1 MRLLNVL
8 SMLTATALLVGGCTS
23 AYEVPTDDGRTEVP
37 VATAPSSDSGSSGLG
52 NDGGFSGSE
61 IPASTSGDGYGDGS
75 FAAEQNVI
83 YFEFDRSDIRGQ
95 YNRIIAEHAQY
106 MANNPQVVARLEGHA
121 DERGSRE
128 YNIGLGERR
137 AQAVRQALRLQGASA
152 SQMSTVSFGEE
163 RPNNLGDNEEAW
175 AQNRR
180 VEIVYVR

>member
-8 SMLTATALLVGGCTS
+8 SLLTATALLVGGCTKS
-23 AYEVPTDDGRTEVP
+23 QEIPTDDGRTDVP
-37 VATAPSSDSGSSGLG
+37 VTPAPVDTSGSSGLG
-52 NDGGFSGSE
+52 NDNGFSGSD
-61 IPASTSGDGYGDGS
+61 IPDTSGDGYGDGG
-75 FAAEQNVI
+75 FTAEQNVI

-163 RPNNLGDNEEAW
+163 RPNNLGDNEQSW